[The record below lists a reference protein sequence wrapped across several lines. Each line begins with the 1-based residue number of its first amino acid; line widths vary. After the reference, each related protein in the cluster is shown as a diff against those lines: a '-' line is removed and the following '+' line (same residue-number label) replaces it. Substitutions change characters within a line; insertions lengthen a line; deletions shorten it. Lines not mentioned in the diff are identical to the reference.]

1 MVNYEY
7 FKNKTN
13 GNLLIFCQST
23 SRIST
28 YFRYTMATY
37 ERERIHNICCQYFQ
51 LNPLSKLLFSCSS
64 YKVSSARHFNWQELL
79 SCQNL

>member
-1 MVNYEY
+1 MGNYEY

-28 YFRYTMATY
+28 YFRYKMATY
-37 ERERIHNICCQYFQ
+37 ERERIHNICCQKSIFQ
-51 LNPLSKLLFSCSS
+51 LNPLSKQLLVVPNT
-64 YKVSSARHFNWQELL
+64 K
-79 SCQNL
+79 